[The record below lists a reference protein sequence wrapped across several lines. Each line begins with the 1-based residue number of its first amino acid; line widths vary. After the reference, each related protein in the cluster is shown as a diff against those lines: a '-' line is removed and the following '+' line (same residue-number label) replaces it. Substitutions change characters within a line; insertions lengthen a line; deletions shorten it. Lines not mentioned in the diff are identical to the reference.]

1 MGGGGNGVE
10 RSKGRLGG
18 DALVELVL
26 VRAGGF
32 EVWALGSDRGRLAIG
47 VPSGGLSRG
56 GGGVGFDV
64 VWWTIDVHAA
74 ACAAIRRDRA
84 CIVGAASVVGVR
96 SALLGLPA
104 DLVVSLA

>member
-1 MGGGGNGVE
+1 MGGVGNGVE
-10 RSKGRLGG
+10 RSRGRLGG

-56 GGGVGFDV
+56 GG
-64 VWWTIDVHAA
+64 
-74 ACAAIRRDRA
+74 
-84 CIVGAASVVGVR
+84 SVSMSSGGQSVSMPSLPVSVGV
-96 SALLGLPA
+96 
-104 DLVVSLA
+104 VVVVMVVVVLWLWLSRFFLTCHPFS